1 MDYSRLSRESLIHE
15 IEQLNLENE
24 RIKMKHIG
32 SQLGIHEC
40 LNDIQSS
47 AFIVNPEFKV
57 IWANLNA
64 SKVYNEVLNKKCY
77 QVFFGYDDVCP
88 GCLMQKCTSLLSY
101 QEMILS
107 KVEQNASKSL
117 AIQFTPL
124 VRDGILLGIL
134 EMHHEVEDLTRL
146 QAENLEKIDSL
157 SIDLQSAQVKYDN
170 LSKLVQHFSK
180 AMRVPLRSFI
190 GYFQVFSE
198 SENENLKK
206 EYLNILKLNSEVLYE
221 TFSKLLL
228 FSRFESGAITGKK
241 EPFSVKKLFE
251 ETLELSILPVNSNEK
266 LTEKKNYSLNYTETL
281 PDVLVGDAF
290 SLKLLISYLL
300 EFIQHVSNKEMIDIR
315 ISDITQTHSK
325 MVLKLSIRS
334 NYHFSNKSKLLEYF
348 DVNLNTEFESIE
360 EYSRGL
366 GLYLAHQ
373 MIVAQNGTLDMS
385 TGLDDVFYIDVTLNY
400 NKVIPRGEEEKIEMR
415 HLKKRLLIAD
425 FEKPKLSLE
434 IFKNYDVYFAH
445 TGDDAI
451 KQYFKIEPDLTILN
465 VLIENCDGFKVF
477 DEIER
482 RRNRMTPIVAIS
494 NKLVDNER
502 EFLRDYGFNEY
513 FPKPLSDEKLQD
525 ILDNYF

>member
-24 RIKMKHIG
+24 RIKLKNIG
-32 SQLGIHEC
+32 NQLGIHEC
-40 LNDIQSS
+40 LDDIQSP

-57 IWANLNA
+57 IWANANSSLNY
-64 SKVYNEVLNKKCY
+64 KEVLDKKCY
-77 QVFFGYDDVCP
+77 QAFFGYEDVCP
-88 GCLMQKCTSLLSY
+88 GCLMQKCVISMQY
-101 QEMILS
+101 NEMISQFPILDVVKNIS
-107 KVEQNASKSL
+107 
-117 AIQFTPL
+117 IQFIPL
-124 VRDGILLGIL
+124 VRDGKFQGVL
-134 EMHHEVEDLTRL
+134 EMHHEIEGLNQLQYENSEKLKALNSELEIITNRHEKLT
-146 QAENLEKIDSL
+146 N
-157 SIDLQSAQVKYDN
+157 
-170 LSKLVQHFSK
+170 LVQQISK

-198 SENENLKK
+198 SENEELKS
-206 EYLNILKLNSEVLYE
+206 EYLSVLKMNSEVLYE
-221 TFSKLLL
+221 TFSKLIL
-228 FSRFESGAITGKK
+228 FSRFESGVVSGKK

-251 ETLELSILPVNSNEK
+251 ASIEQAILPNRQIEKSNY
-266 LTEKKNYSLNYTETL
+266 TLNYTETL

-300 EFIQHVSNKEMIDIR
+300 EFVQHVSNRELVEIKV
-315 ISDITQTHSK
+315 SDITQTHSK

-334 NYHFSNKSKLLEYF
+334 SYHFENKSKLLEYF

-366 GLYLAHQ
+366 GLYLAQ
-373 MIVAQNGTLDMS
+373 KMILAQNGTLDMS
-385 TGLDDVFYIDVTLNY
+385 TGLDDVFYIDVTLSY
-400 NKVIPRGEEEKIEMR
+400 NKVIPRGDDEKVEKR
-415 HLKKRLLIAD
+415 QLKKRLLVAD

-434 IFKNYDVYFAH
+434 IFKNYDIYFAH

-482 RRNRMTPIVAIS
+482 RRKKITPIVAIS

-513 FPKPLSDEKLQD
+513 YPKPLCDEKLQD